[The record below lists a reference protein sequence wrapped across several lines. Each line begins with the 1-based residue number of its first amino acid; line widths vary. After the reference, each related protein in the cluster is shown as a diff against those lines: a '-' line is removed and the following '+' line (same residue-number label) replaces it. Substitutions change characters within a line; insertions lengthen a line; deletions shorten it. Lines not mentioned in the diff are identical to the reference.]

1 MEGEP
6 VEGSLGNGVQWQMVN
21 RACRSYLSHHQRAVL
36 GVVAVSVIGM
46 GVLLVAHTTKGVIRT
61 LAS

>member
-6 VEGSLGNGVQWQMVN
+6 VEGSLDNGVQWQMVN
-21 RACRSYLSHHQRAVL
+21 GARRSYLSHHQRAVL

-46 GVLLVAHTTKGVIRT
+46 GVFLVAHTAKGVIST